1 MLQQKFT
8 EIFGNF
14 HILVWFALEENTPGC
29 GMVGVMDVIKVL
41 SEPTQSNIN
50 MLINSGNWQ
59 TLLMLAR
66 EANQFGEDN
75 DEIEM
80 DDDISEAIKRSL
92 ADR

>member
-1 MLQQKFT
+1 
-8 EIFGNF
+8 
-14 HILVWFALEENTPGC
+14 
-29 GMVGVMDVIKVL
+29 MVGVMDVIKVL

-66 EANQFGEDN
+66 EANQFGDDN